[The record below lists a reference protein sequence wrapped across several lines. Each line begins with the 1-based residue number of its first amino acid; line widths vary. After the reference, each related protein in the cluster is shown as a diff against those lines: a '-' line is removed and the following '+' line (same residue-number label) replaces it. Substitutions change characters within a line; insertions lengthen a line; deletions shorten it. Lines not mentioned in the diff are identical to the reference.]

1 MSRYQPRYGQRM
13 PRRGIGSYSAEDDWQ
28 APHNE
33 ICELECKIVR
43 ETDAAIC
50 VDIGRE
56 KVDPETGEITPEAIW
71 FPKSHVRGR
80 EQSADGT
87 LVTLT
92 ITRWIAGKK
101 GIKESELI

>member
-1 MSRYQPRYGQRM
+1 MTRFRSPYGQRM

-28 APHNE
+28 APSETCE
-33 ICELECKIVR
+33 IECKILR
-43 ETDAAIC
+43 ESDAAIE

-56 KVDPETGEITPEAIW
+56 KVDPETGEITPAGIW
-71 FPKSHVRGR
+71 FPKSQVRGR

-87 LVTLT
+87 LVALT

-101 GIKESELI
+101 GIKEDEFK